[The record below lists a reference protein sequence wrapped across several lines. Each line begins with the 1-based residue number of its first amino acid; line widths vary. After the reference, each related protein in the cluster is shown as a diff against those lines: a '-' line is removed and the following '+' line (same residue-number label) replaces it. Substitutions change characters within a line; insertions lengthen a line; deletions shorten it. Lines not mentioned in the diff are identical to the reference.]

1 MLITTL
7 CAAVQQQQW
16 GCTANNDN
24 NVAPG
29 KSCAQPDLKRR
40 KVSKILTVVANLK
53 VANLKVANIQ
63 CRAITL
69 LLVTW

>member
-1 MLITTL
+1 MR
-7 CAAVQQQQW
+7 
-16 GCTANNDN
+16 CTANNDN
-24 NVAPG
+24 NVAPD

-40 KVSKILTVVANLK
+40 KVSKILTKVANLK
-53 VANLKVANIQ
+53 VANLKVASIQ